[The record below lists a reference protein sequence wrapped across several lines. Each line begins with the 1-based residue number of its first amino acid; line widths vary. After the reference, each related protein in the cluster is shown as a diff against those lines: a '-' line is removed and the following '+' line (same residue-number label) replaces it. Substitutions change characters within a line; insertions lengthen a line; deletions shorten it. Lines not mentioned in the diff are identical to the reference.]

1 MCQEKGR
8 LTPHLQ
14 TGKLDAMQLCYGIRG
29 TQSCR
34 GSQPARIMTSH
45 RPPAS
50 FQTHPFMSQKII
62 LIVFGLLLVSVSQF
76 ASGGIN
82 PNDST
87 RYPASLSEGI
97 DFSRP
102 GYPDFI
108 ADVSGLSAYE
118 NTYRWTDANAGP
130 AARFKFK
137 APLPEH
143 FVLEIEAEAFGPN
156 GNLPTVIKL
165 GNTSA
170 SIYFRV
176 DDNKPHFQEFSN
188 PDRVD
193 LIEIIPPSPV
203 SPKDYEHF
211 SNDTRKLGL
220 AMKRI
225 AIHSPLEF
233 KVLMLSQNLQS
244 NAVYWWVR
252 AQESIQNLQLERV
265 KIIVYDYVQRARR
278 WLRE

>member
-1 MCQEKGR
+1 M
-8 LTPHLQ
+8 PH
-14 TGKLDAMQLCYGIRG
+14 
-29 TQSCR
+29 
-34 GSQPARIMTSH
+34 
-45 RPPAS
+45 
-50 FQTHPFMSQKII
+50 KII
-62 LIVFGLLLVSVSQF
+62 LIVFGPLLVSVLQF

-108 ADVSGLSAYE
+108 ADVKGLSAYE
-118 NTYRWTDANAGP
+118 KNFRWTDANGGP
-130 AARFKFK
+130 SARFQFRN
-137 APLPEH
+137 PLPEH
-143 FVLEIEAEAFGPN
+143 FVLEIEAFAYGPN

-170 SIYFRV
+170 SIYFRI
-176 DDNKPHFQEFSN
+176 DDSKPHFQEFAN
-188 PDRVD
+188 PDRVN
-193 LIEIIPPSPV
+193 LIEIIPPSPI
-203 SPKDYEHF
+203 SPKDHDHI

-252 AQESIQNLQLERV
+252 GQESIQNLELERI

-278 WLRE
+278 WLRQ